1 MNWLTGYSVGNLY
14 EARHEQKKEKKKI
27 KRNKIKQM
35 SRWKFPITNHTQSV
49 VFGWVRYSVHGHT
62 TWLGRAGERE
72 GRTKLG
78 GGGDETIRASR
89 PANRS
94 VMVVEGGQKYEVGY
108 LRMRG
113 VTCGKPD

>member
-1 MNWLTGYSVGNLY
+1 MKHDMN
-14 EARHEQKKEKKKI
+14 KKEKKKKI

-35 SRWKFPITNHTQSV
+35 SRWKFLQSQTTHYQSSLV
-49 VFGWVRYSVHGHT
+49 GCSAHGHT